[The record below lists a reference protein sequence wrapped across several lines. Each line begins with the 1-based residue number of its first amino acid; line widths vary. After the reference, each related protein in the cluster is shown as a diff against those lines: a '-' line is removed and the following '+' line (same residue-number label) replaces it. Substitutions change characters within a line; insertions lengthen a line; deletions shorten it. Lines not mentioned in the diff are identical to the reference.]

1 MHMELC
7 FLNLFTSWVAP
18 GFFSFS
24 YMHIHDMYNEIGNQA
39 PSGTAAEAW
48 LGNVGTPQLSVLSIA
63 GV

>member
-39 PSGTAAEAW
+39 PSGTAAEA
-48 LGNVGTPQLSVLSIA
+48 
-63 GV
+63 